1 MAVSTPVTE
10 VRTQTI
16 HRTVRIVR
24 HERVHHR
31 RKPAPVVQTTPVST
45 PAAPVP
51 AATAAPPPRPAR
63 PLVTRTS
70 GSGRGHGDD
79 GEHEREHEG
88 GDD

>member
-1 MAVSTPVTE
+1 
-10 VRTQTI
+10 VRTRTI

-31 RKPAPVVQTTPVST
+31 RKPAPAAPATLVS
-45 PAAPVP
+45 APVP
-51 AATAAPPPRPAR
+51 AATAAPPPRQVR

-70 GSGRGHGDD
+70 GGRGHGDD
-79 GEHEREHEG
+79 EHEREHEG